1 MFSRVVGQTDIKER
15 LLQEAQ
21 AGRVPHALLLSGPSG
36 CGKLALAVSY
46 AQYLLCHRPGA
57 HDACGECPSCRT
69 FTHFVHPDLHFVF
82 PIIKYKTAESSVC
95 DVYIDAWRKRLQT
108 GLYFDLNDWLGDMK
122 AENQQALIYAAEAA
136 QIQRKLALKSTLGGR
151 KAMIVWMPEKMN
163 AECANKLLKL
173 IEEPPEQTN
182 FLLVSDEPE
191 KILPTILSRTQQIE
205 IKGIDHESLVEALR
219 KTHPTEDVE
228 ALARNARGSYTAAL
242 KSLDASRDNLLF
254 SICSSC

>member
-1 MFSRVVGQTDIKER
+1 MFSQVVGQTDIKER

-95 DVYIDAWRKRLQT
+95 DVYIDAWRKRLQA

-163 AECANKLLKL
+163 AECANK
-173 IEEPPEQTN
+173 
-182 FLLVSDEPE
+182 
-191 KILPTILSRTQQIE
+191 
-205 IKGIDHESLVEALR
+205 
-219 KTHPTEDVE
+219 
-228 ALARNARGSYTAAL
+228 
-242 KSLDASRDNLLF
+242 
-254 SICSSC
+254 

>member
-1 MFSRVVGQTDIKER
+1 MRKAGFSRVVCPI
-15 LLQEAQ
+15 
-21 AGRVPHALLLSGPSG
+21 P
-36 CGKLALAVSY
+36 AVS
-46 AQYLLCHRPGA
+46 PSGA

-95 DVYIDAWRKRLQT
+95 DVYLDAWRKRLQA

-151 KAMIVWMPEKMN
+151 KAMIVWMPEKN
-163 AECANKLLKL
+163 ECGMCQQVAQTHRRTA
-173 IEEPPEQTN
+173 PEQTN

-205 IKGIDHESLVEALR
+205 VRASTTKVWWKPSAKPIPRRTWKLSHAMPEAAIPQ
-219 KTHPTEDVE
+219 H
-228 ALARNARGSYTAAL
+228 
-242 KSLDASRDNLLF
+242 
-254 SICSSC
+254 